1 MEIVLPE
8 ICLPGLGQLTKLNYT
23 ITFSMVVKNGRYEEM
38 TNFQQVLWSNSH
50 KDMLY
55 SLTQHKD
62 FKKTA
67 LSGNYNVYPANN
79 YKNTFTSQSVF

>member
-62 FKKTA
+62 
-67 LSGNYNVYPANN
+67 
-79 YKNTFTSQSVF
+79 